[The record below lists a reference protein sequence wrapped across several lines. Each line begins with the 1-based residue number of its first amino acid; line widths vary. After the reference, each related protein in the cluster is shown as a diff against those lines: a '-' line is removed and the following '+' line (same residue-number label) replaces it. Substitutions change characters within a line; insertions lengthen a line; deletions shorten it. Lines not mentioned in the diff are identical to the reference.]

1 MDSKR
6 GTVLAAPRRVMT
18 MPRHP
23 ATRWRVTIVDDH
35 EPSRA
40 DVRAAVAAAGGEV
53 VGEASR
59 GADALGMVTSARPD
73 VAVFAVGLP
82 DGDGVSAA
90 AAVTTATG
98 CPVVLFTSHTR
109 DELVARAQ
117 AAGVMA
123 YLLKPLRAAE
133 LAPALDLAIAR
144 FAETRQLRQ
153 TLEER
158 KVIERAKGR
167 LMDKLNLTEEEA
179 FRRLRRAAMNS
190 RRPMVEIARALLVSE
205 SVTEDLPRI

>member
-1 MDSKR
+1 MAK
-6 GTVLAAPRRVMT
+6 VMT
-18 MPRHP
+18 RP
-23 ATRWRVTIVDDH
+23 AVRWRVVIVDDH
-35 EPSRA
+35 GPSRA

-53 VGEASR
+53 IGEATR
-59 GADALGMVTSARPD
+59 GGDALAMVTSGRPD
-73 VAVFAVGLP
+73 VGIFAVGLP
-82 DGDGVSAA
+82 DGDGVAA
-90 AAVTTATG
+90 AASVTSATG

-117 AAGVMA
+117 SAGVMA
-123 YLLKPLRAAE
+123 YLLKPLRPAE
-133 LAPALDLAIAR
+133 LAPALDLAVAR

-167 LMDKLNLTEEEA
+167 LMDRLDLSEEEA

-205 SVTEDLPRI
+205 SVVEDLPRI

>member
-1 MDSKR
+1 MAK
-6 GTVLAAPRRVMT
+6 VMT
-18 MPRHP
+18 RMSS
-23 ATRWRVTIVDDH
+23 RWRVAIVDDH
-35 EPSRA
+35 MPSRA
-40 DVRAAVAAAGGEV
+40 DVRAAVLAAGGEV
-53 VGEASR
+53 AGEASR
-59 GADALGMVTSARPD
+59 SADALAMVNSARPD
-73 VAVFAVGLP
+73 VAIFAVGLP
-82 DGDGVSAA
+82 DGDGVSIA
-90 AAVTTATG
+90 AAVISTTG

-117 AAGVMA
+117 AGGVMA
-123 YLLKPLRAAE
+123 YLLKPLRPAE
-133 LAPALDLAIAR
+133 LAPTLDLAVAR

-158 KVIERAKGR
+158 KIIERAKGR
-167 LMDKLNLTEEEA
+167 VMERLNLTEDDA